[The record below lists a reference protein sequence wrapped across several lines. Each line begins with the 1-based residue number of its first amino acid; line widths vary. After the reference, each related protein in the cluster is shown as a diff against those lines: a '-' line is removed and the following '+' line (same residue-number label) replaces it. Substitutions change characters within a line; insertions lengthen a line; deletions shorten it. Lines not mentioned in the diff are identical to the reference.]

1 MGSSTGEL
9 AIDSELFN
17 SEIRERL
24 TMENIQALIEKI
36 KVDIQDG
43 KSDEEIFQFLES
55 LLGKDLKSDE
65 HLAELLATLSDAK
78 AARVL
83 QRMLKVSKEKKVQK
97 MIKRSLYRLRSKGF
111 SIEETPFNKEASILR
126 PVQAEP
132 AKGMGGGFDSVGQ
145 RFLLL
150 VIPHSGR
157 GGTVMEG
164 VISDTIGLVNFSG
177 EEMTRKGVRAFL
189 EEIQTK
195 SPFPL
200 VEMEASYVGFLFA
213 QAYRST
219 LERKAA
225 IPQNYLHLKGE
236 IDGVKK
242 EYERPLIYSYL
253 PSDEVAGEDRWLG
266 RAGDLLKVNLFSGW
280 RIEEDLIGRYAEE
293 IREAEDSK
301 IVLHP
306 SQKEAR
312 FQGIYEKA
320 LSELFSGERRF
331 LYRRRMEEMA
341 YLLFRLGK
349 EEEARLSLAVAL
361 DLEKPLNSI
370 QPNPFLQ
377 QLIVKSIMTLLAEA
391 NEKRAQETSLII
403 KP

>member
-1 MGSSTGEL
+1 MGSSTGKL
-9 AIDSELFN
+9 AMGSKLLN
-17 SEIRERL
+17 SEMRERF
-24 TMENIQALIEKI
+24 TMENTQGLIEKI
-36 KVDIQDG
+36 KVDIRDG

-55 LLGKDLKSDE
+55 LLGKDPKFDE
-65 HLAELLATLSDAK
+65 HLAESLATLSDAK

-83 QRMLKVSKEKKVQK
+83 QRMSKVSKEKKVQK
-97 MIKRSLYRLRSKGF
+97 MIKRSLYRLKSKGV
-111 SIEETPFNKEASILR
+111 SIEETPFNKETSILR
-126 PVQAEP
+126 PVQVEP
-132 AKGMGGGFDSVGQ
+132 PKGMGGGFDSVGQ

-164 VISDTIGLVNFSG
+164 VISDTLGLVNFSG
-177 EEMTRKGVRAFL
+177 EEMTRKGVRVFV
-189 EEIQTK
+189 EEIQKK

-219 LERKAA
+219 LERKEAV
-225 IPQNYLHLKGE
+225 PQDYLRLKGE
-236 IDGVKK
+236 LEGVKK

-266 RAGDLLKVNLFSGW
+266 RAGDLLKGDLFSGW
-280 RIEEDLIGRYAEE
+280 RIEEDLIRRYVDE
-293 IREAEDSK
+293 IREAEESK

-306 SQKEAR
+306 TQKEAR
-312 FQGIYEKA
+312 VQGIYQKA
-320 LSELFSGERRF
+320 LSDLFSGERRF

-341 YLLFRLGK
+341 YLQFRLGK
-349 EEEARLSLAVAL
+349 EEEARLALAVAL

-370 QPNPFLQ
+370 QPNPFLL
-377 QLIVKSIMTLLAEA
+377 QLIVKSIMALLAEA
-391 NEKRAQETSLII
+391 NEKKAKEPSLIV